1 MCYKTYPS
9 ILLFMNKLHSFAP
22 GWFSTVCHSGQNA
35 KQPMKVTFG
44 QQTTKVKQLA
54 DLISQEISMGKYK
67 SDCALPSIN
76 KLSSDYKVSRD
87 TVFKAFI
94 DLKDRGIID
103 STPGKGY
110 YVTNKLRNVLLLLD
124 EYSPFKYSLYNSFV
138 KNLSIYYKVDLLFHQ
153 YNERLFNTIIRESLG
168 RYNKYIVMNFDN
180 ERLSPNLYKIDS
192 SKLLLLDFGKFDKKD
207 YSFVCQDFD
216 ESFYNALLLLKDR
229 LKKYQKLILLFPEE
243 IKHPC
248 SSCGYFTRFCE
259 DCGIDSAIVENV
271 DEVEV
276 HHGEAYIAFRQV
288 DVVSMIKKSRT
299 AGLTCGDDFGL
310 IAYNDTPA
318 YEVIDQGITAL
329 SIDWEELGHKAA
341 EFVLTGKEIKTYL
354 PTEIHLRNSL

>member
-1 MCYKTYPS
+1 
-9 ILLFMNKLHSFAP
+9 
-22 GWFSTVCHSGQNA
+22 
-35 KQPMKVTFG
+35 MKVTFG

-54 DLISQEISMGKYK
+54 DLISWDISMGKYK

-124 EYSPFKYSLYNSFV
+124 EYSPFKYLLYNSFI
-138 KNLSIYYKVDLLFHQ
+138 KNLSIHYKVDLLFHQ
-153 YNERLFNTIIRESLG
+153 YNERLFNTIIRESIG

-180 ERLSPNLYKIDS
+180 EKLSPNLYKIDP

-216 ESFYNALLLLKDR
+216 DSFYNTLVSLKDR
-229 LKKYQKLILLFPEE
+229 LKKYRKLILLFPED
-243 IKHPC
+243 IKHPR
-248 SSCGYFTRFCE
+248 SSCGYFTKFCNDYGME
-259 DCGIDSAIVENV
+259 SAIVENI
-271 DEVEV
+271 DEVDV
-276 HHGEAYIAFRQV
+276 CHGEVYIAIRQI
-288 DVVSMIKKSRT
+288 DVVSIIKKSRI
-299 AGLTCGDDFGL
+299 AGLTCGTNFGL
-310 IAYNDTPA
+310 LAYNDTPA
-318 YEVIDQGITAL
+318 YEVIDQGITVL

-354 PTEIHLRNSL
+354 PTEIHLRKSL

>member
-1 MCYKTYPS
+1 
-9 ILLFMNKLHSFAP
+9 
-22 GWFSTVCHSGQNA
+22 
-35 KQPMKVTFG
+35 MKVTFG

-54 DLISQEISMGKYK
+54 DLISRDISMGKYK

-124 EYSPFKYSLYNSFV
+124 EYSPFKYLLYNSFI
-138 KNLSIYYKVDLLFHQ
+138 KNLSIHYKVDLLFHQ
-153 YNERLFNTIIRESLG
+153 YNERLFNTIIRESIG

-180 ERLSPNLYKIDS
+180 EKLSPNLYKIDP

-216 ESFYNALLLLKDR
+216 DSFYNTLVSLKDR
-229 LKKYQKLILLFPEE
+229 LKKYRKLILLFPEN
-243 IKHPC
+243 IKHPR
-248 SSCGYFTRFCE
+248 SSCGYFTRFCNDYGME
-259 DCGIDSAIVENV
+259 SAIVENI
-271 DEVEV
+271 DEVDV
-276 HHGEAYIAFRQV
+276 CHGEVYIAIRQI
-288 DVVSMIKKSRT
+288 DVVSIIKKSRI
-299 AGLTCGDDFGL
+299 AGLTCGTNFGL
-310 IAYNDTPA
+310 LAYNDTPA
-318 YEVIDQGITAL
+318 YEVIDQGITVL

-354 PTEIHLRNSL
+354 PTEIHLRKSL